1 MYAYDAKCLD
11 QVARTMKVVRGKW
24 AVQVL
29 CALLDGPVPLSQA
42 KATHTNG
49 VQEGPNRKP

>member
-1 MYAYDAKCLD
+1 VNAYDAKCLD
-11 QVARTMKVVRGKW
+11 QIARTVKVLRGKW

-29 CALLDGPVPLSQA
+29 CALLDGPVRLSQLRR
-42 KATHTNG
+42 THTSC